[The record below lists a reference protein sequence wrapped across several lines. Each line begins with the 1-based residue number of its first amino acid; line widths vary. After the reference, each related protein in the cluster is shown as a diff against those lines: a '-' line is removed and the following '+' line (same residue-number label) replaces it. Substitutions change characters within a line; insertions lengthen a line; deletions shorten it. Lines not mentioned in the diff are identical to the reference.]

1 MQDDVPKTQ
10 RGLVQ
15 VYTGNGKGKT
25 TAALGLA
32 LRAAGHGKKSVVIQF
47 MKGEIYY
54 GELGAAKM
62 LAPYLEIIQ
71 MGRPDF
77 VNKNNPDP
85 KDVRLARQAL
95 DLAKEILA
103 GRRYD
108 IVVLDEINV
117 ALDFGLIGL
126 ADVMAL
132 IDGKPAET
140 ELVLTGRYAKRE
152 IIDRADLVTE
162 MTEIKHPYAA
172 GIEARDGIE
181 R

>member
-1 MQDDVPKTQ
+1 MSDDAEKNQ

-32 LRAAGHGKKSVVIQF
+32 LRAAGHGKKTCIIQF

-62 LAPYLEIIQ
+62 LAPYLEIVQ

-103 GRRYD
+103 GEKYD
-108 IVVLDEINV
+108 ILVLDEINV
-117 ALDFGLIGL
+117 ALDFGLIET
-126 ADVMAL
+126 ADVMSL
-132 IDGKPAET
+132 IDSKPAET
-140 ELVLTGRYAKRE
+140 ELVLTGRYAKKE
-152 IIDRADLVTE
+152 IIERADLVTE
-162 MTEIKHPYAA
+162 MTEVKHPYNA
-172 GIEARDGIE
+172 GVEARVGIE

>member
-1 MQDDVPKTQ
+1 MSEETAKSQ

-32 LRAAGHGKKSVVIQF
+32 LRAAGHGKKTIVIQF

-77 VNKNNPDP
+77 VNKSDPDP

-95 DLAKEILA
+95 DLAKEILT

-117 ALDFGLIGL
+117 ALDFGLVDL
-126 ADVMAL
+126 AGVIAL
-132 IDGKPAET
+132 IDARPLET
-140 ELVLTGRYAKRE
+140 ELILTGRYAKKE

-162 MTEIKHPYAA
+162 MREIKHPYNA
-172 GIEARDGIE
+172 GVEARLGIE

>member
-1 MQDDVPKTQ
+1 MGDDVKKDQ

-32 LRAAGHGKKSVVIQF
+32 LRAAGHGKKTCVIQF

-77 VNKNNPDP
+77 VNKNDPDP
-85 KDVRLARQAL
+85 KDVRLAREAL

-117 ALDFGLIGL
+117 ALDFGLVEL
-126 ADVMAL
+126 ADVIAL
-132 IDGKPAET
+132 IDARPPET
-140 ELVLTGRYAKRE
+140 ELILTGRYAKKE

-162 MTEIKHPYAA
+162 MREIKHPYNA
-172 GIEARDGIE
+172 GVEARLGIE